1 MFVQHRCGGIL
12 YLRYY
17 YIFFPGSLPFCSS
30 SHHAN
35 CTVHMHISSY
45 IIHIS
50 YTCVH
55 TYIYLHTYHTYI
67 KGPTQSHNRI
77 ITIRPCPKRLA
88 TAHSPLP
95 KEAHHGSQQI
105 SSFNCLLFLALKDLL
120 SANKRT
126 RVGDS
131 VSSGAGADS
140 LS

>member
-1 MFVQHRCGGIL
+1 M
-12 YLRYY
+12 
-17 YIFFPGSLPFCSS
+17 
-30 SHHAN
+30 
-35 CTVHMHISSY
+35 
-45 IIHIS
+45 
-50 YTCVH
+50 YTIH
-55 TYIYLHTYHTYI
+55 TYMYLHTYHTYI

-126 RVGDS
+126 RALVIQSAVGQEPIRFLD
-131 VSSGAGADS
+131 D
-140 LS
+140 